1 MNEMLDRP
9 AINRPAI
16 DFEATEQP
24 NTDETVG
31 ERVKSRFY
39 DITGNAWQ
47 YIDRWDATMRSKWPF
62 RTMVVEVDPEDAAM
76 ETPFRLLVRSALLGF
91 LAICAISVGSS
102 LPASP
107 YTLKLPGA
115 WFFGVPAAGSILPQ
129 GTLTPGLYTHGSGSP
144 LLSLVLVYGGLVV
157 FMRVWYGMVRTLSR
171 RPNIPVVYL
180 VAVFALWVLPLLIAP
195 PIFSRDIYSYVAQG
209 DMVTHHISPYRYGPF
224 VLGGDHYSALVDP
237 IWGNVPAPYGPL
249 FLILDGGATIL
260 AFHNLIMNVVF
271 LRLLALGGVALMA
284 AFIPYLAR
292 SLKRDPAEI
301 FVLAILNPVTI
312 FHLIGGS
319 HNDAIMLGLL
329 VAGVAVARK
338 GHPIGGIIL
347 CTMAAAVKVPA
358 ALGVVYIGFEWAKV
372 RWNARE
378 TMPGC
383 EDMPAGVSKGED
395 FFDPTYPNGVLP
407 GGMSSGGMSSG
418 GVYSVE
424 QQSLLEHIEDPV
436 TVHANSLVRT
446 SDVVGTSNGS
456 AESEA
461 VLFVEQVPPSV
472 SGNDSYRL
480 MSWLQ
485 GRFRGV
491 ERIKR
496 FVEDR
501 LRVNLKR
508 LVLAALLSFGVMEA
522 FTLVSGFGWSWV
534 ASLLT
539 PGTVRSWLAPA
550 TGIGMLLAGLAHLL
564 GLSIQTATL
573 LSLTR
578 AAGLLAAAFLAIRWL
593 LHRDSIGIFKAMGM
607 TFLVIVAM
615 GPVVQPWY
623 LSWGI
628 IFLALSSQGRL
639 RSIVIAVSVATA
651 FIGLPGA
658 HHLLKGLFHMD
669 PLALAATLTL
679 LLAALTVP
687 LTPTK
692 RRASADGLPSDFNP
706 MQDDYVGLVS

>member
-1 MNEMLDRP
+1 MNRAPGQP
-9 AINRPAI
+9 ATVSE
-16 DFEATEQP
+16 DTEKVGV
-24 NTDETVG
+24 DDTVAG
-31 ERVKSRFY
+31 RISCKLSDAAGVVWKH
-39 DITGNAWQ
+39 
-47 YIDRWDATMRSKWPF
+47 IDRWDATMRSKWPF
-62 RTMVVEVDPEDAAM
+62 RTMVVEVDPEHAAM
-76 ETPFRLLVRSALLGF
+76 ETPFRLLVRSAILGF

-129 GTLTPGLYTHGSGSP
+129 GTLTPGLYAHGSGSP

-157 FMRVWYGMVRTLSR
+157 FMRVWYGMVRTLSK
-171 RPNIPVVYL
+171 RPDVPVVYL

-260 AFHNLIMNVVF
+260 AFHNLILNVIF
-271 LRLLALGGVALMA
+271 LRLLAIGGVALMA
-284 AFIPYLAR
+284 AFMPYLAR

-301 FVLAILNPVTI
+301 FALAILNPVTV

-329 VAGVAVARK
+329 VAGIAIARK
-338 GHPIGGIIL
+338 GRPMMGIVI

-372 RWNARE
+372 KWSTRDTLPEKALSENALPADISFSDRYLKG
-378 TMPGC
+378 TPGLYNL
-383 EDMPAGVSKGED
+383 DNWLHGRLRSMQRLKG
-395 FFDPTYPNGVLP
+395 
-407 GGMSSGGMSSG
+407 
-418 GVYSVE
+418 SVE
-424 QQSLLEHIEDPV
+424 DILH
-436 TVHANSLVRT
+436 
-446 SDVVGTSNGS
+446 
-456 AESEA
+456 
-461 VLFVEQVPPSV
+461 
-472 SGNDSYRL
+472 
-480 MSWLQ
+480 
-485 GRFRGV
+485 
-491 ERIKR
+491 
-496 FVEDR
+496 
-501 LRVNLKR
+501 VNLKR

-522 FTLVSGFGWSWV
+522 LTLISGFGWSWI

-550 TGIGMLLAGLAHLL
+550 TGIGLLLAGIVHLV
-564 GLSIQTATL
+564 GLSSLHTATL

-578 AAGLLAAAFLAIRWL
+578 AAGLLLAAVLAVKWL
-593 LHRDSIGIFKAMGM
+593 LNRDSIGIFKAMGM

-628 IFLALSSQGRL
+628 IFLALSSYGRL
-639 RSIVIAVSVATA
+639 RSIVIAVSIATA

-658 HHLLKGLFHMD
+658 HHLFKGLFNMD
-669 PLALAATLTL
+669 PFALAATLTL

-687 LTPTK
+687 LTPS
-692 RRASADGLPSDFNP
+692 RRRITEGGFSPDSLSPDVSLTQDG
-706 MQDDYVGLVS
+706 YVGLES

>member
-1 MNEMLDRP
+1 MNRMLGQ
-9 AINRPAI
+9 PAI
-16 DFEATEQP
+16 DSETTEQV
-24 NTDETVG
+24 NTDGTIAGRIKFKLSYVAG
-31 ERVKSRFY
+31 
-39 DITGNAWQ
+39 GAWQ
-47 YIDRWDATMRSKWPF
+47 YIDRWDAVMRSKWPF
-62 RTMVVEVDPEDAAM
+62 RTMVVEVDPENAAM
-76 ETPFRLLVRSALLGF
+76 ETPFRLLVRSAVLGF

-180 VAVFALWVLPLLIAP
+180 VAVFALWTLPLLIAP

-260 AFHNLIMNVVF
+260 AFHNLILNVVF
-271 LRLLALGGVALMA
+271 LRLLALVGVALMA
-284 AFIPYLAR
+284 VFIPYLAR

-301 FVLAILNPVTI
+301 FALAILNPVTV
-312 FHLIGGS
+312 FHLVGGS

-329 VAGVAVARK
+329 VAGIAIARK
-338 GHPIGGIIL
+338 GRPIMGIVI
-347 CTMAAAVKVPA
+347 CTMAAAIKVPA

-372 RWNARE
+372 KWAARDASPE
-378 TMPGC
+378 EALSDNNLTADTLSS
-383 EDMPAGVSKGED
+383 DM
-395 FFDPTYPNGVLP
+395 
-407 GGMSSGGMSSG
+407 
-418 GVYSVE
+418 YSE
-424 QQSLLEHIEDPV
+424 
-436 TVHANSLVRT
+436 
-446 SDVVGTSNGS
+446 GS
-456 AESEA
+456 AYDVPAPSETA
-461 VLFVEQVPPSV
+461 PVAPVEASTIGGAPGRYSL
-472 SGNDSYRL
+472 S
-480 MSWLQ
+480 SWLQ
-485 GRFRGV
+485 GRFRGMQRV
-491 ERIKR
+491 KMSA
-496 FVEDR
+496 EDR
-501 LRVNLKR
+501 LHVNLKH
-508 LVLAALLSFGVMEA
+508 LVLAALLSFGVMEVL
-522 FTLVSGFGWSWV
+522 TIVSGFGWSWI

-550 TGIGMLLAGLAHLL
+550 TGIGMLLAGAAHVF
-564 GLSIQTATL
+564 GLSVQTSTL

-578 AAGLLAAAFLAIRWL
+578 AAGLLAAAVLAIRWL
-593 LHRDSIGIFKAMGM
+593 LNRDSIGIFKAMGM

-658 HHLLKGLFHMD
+658 HHLFKGLFHMD

-679 LLAALTVP
+679 LLVALTVP
-687 LTPTK
+687 LTPS
-692 RRASADGLPSDFNP
+692 RRRVPEDGFSSDTNSI
-706 MQDDYVGLVS
+706 QDDYAGLGSS

>member
-1 MNEMLDRP
+1 MNGMLDRP
-9 AINRPAI
+9 AINRSVVDSSVI
-16 DFEATEQP
+16 DSEA
-24 NTDETVG
+24 NTDETKAIG
-31 ERVKSRFY
+31 GRVKSRLY
-39 DITGNAWQ
+39 DVTRNAWQ

-115 WFFGVPAAGSILPQ
+115 WFFGVPAASSILPQ

-338 GHPIGGIIL
+338 GHPIWGIIL
-347 CTMAAAVKVPA
+347 CTMAAAIKVPA

-372 RWNARE
+372 RWNARGI
-378 TMPGC
+378 TPRC
-383 EDMPAGVSKGED
+383 EFTPAGVSAEENFPGY
-395 FFDPTYPNGVLP
+395 TYSNDTLLGGVP
-407 GGMSSGGMSSG
+407 PG
-418 GVYSVE
+418 GVYGVE
-424 QQSLLEHIEDPV
+424 QQSSLEHIEDPV
-436 TVHANSLVRT
+436 TVHATSLVRT
-446 SDVVGTSNGS
+446 SDVAGVSNGS
-456 AESEA
+456 TGSEMVPFA
-461 VLFVEQVPPSV
+461 EQVPTSV
-472 SGNDSYRL
+472 SGNGSYHL
-480 MSWLQ
+480 MSSWLQ
-485 GRFRGV
+485 GRFREL
-491 ERIKR
+491 ERIKT

-501 LRVNLKR
+501 LQVNLKR

-550 TGIGMLLAGLAHLL
+550 TGIGMLLAGLVHLL
-564 GLSIQTATL
+564 GLSVQTATL

-578 AAGLLAAAFLAIRWL
+578 AAGLLTAAFLAIRWL

-692 RRASADGLPSDFNP
+692 RRASADGLPSEFNP
-706 MQDDYVGLVS
+706 MQDDYAGLPS

>member
-1 MNEMLDRP
+1 M
-9 AINRPAI
+9 
-16 DFEATEQP
+16 
-24 NTDETVG
+24 
-31 ERVKSRFY
+31 
-39 DITGNAWQ
+39 
-47 YIDRWDATMRSKWPF
+47 
-62 RTMVVEVDPEDAAM
+62 
-76 ETPFRLLVRSALLGF
+76 
-91 LAICAISVGSS
+91 
-102 LPASP
+102 
-107 YTLKLPGA
+107 
-115 WFFGVPAAGSILPQ
+115 
-129 GTLTPGLYTHGSGSP
+129 
-144 LLSLVLVYGGLVV
+144 
-157 FMRVWYGMVRTLSR
+157 
-171 RPNIPVVYL
+171 
-180 VAVFALWVLPLLIAP
+180 
-195 PIFSRDIYSYVAQG
+195 
-209 DMVTHHISPYRYGPF
+209 
-224 VLGGDHYSALVDP
+224 
-237 IWGNVPAPYGPL
+237 
-249 FLILDGGATIL
+249 
-260 AFHNLIMNVVF
+260 
-271 LRLLALGGVALMA
+271 
-284 AFIPYLAR
+284 
-292 SLKRDPAEI
+292 
-301 FVLAILNPVTI
+301 
-312 FHLIGGS
+312 
-319 HNDAIMLGLL
+319 
-329 VAGVAVARK
+329 
-338 GHPIGGIIL
+338 
-347 CTMAAAVKVPA
+347 
-358 ALGVVYIGFEWAKV
+358 
-372 RWNARE
+372 
-378 TMPGC
+378 
-383 EDMPAGVSKGED
+383 
-395 FFDPTYPNGVLP
+395 
-407 GGMSSGGMSSG
+407 
-418 GVYSVE
+418 E